1 MTTLIFPS
9 NPTIGQQYISDV
21 GTSWFYDG
29 VKWTVG
35 QVVVQPTVV
44 TPEVPPV
51 TPTPTPPTTVYD
63 SLLNISFPVNPTVG
77 QIYTAPDG
85 IAYIWKGDRWAGYGG
100 NTVLPTTTITSATL
114 PKATQTTLG
123 GVIVGPGI
131 VNTDGTI
138 SVDTVTITNQVTS
151 AVQAAVEV
159 PATKTDLG
167 QVIIG
172 NNINVTVDGTISVD
186 KATSTTIGL
195 VKTGDSA
202 STHVNIA
209 LDGTISVPKGAGI
222 NTVVD
227 IPDVNATAGG
237 AQLTDGSVLVYNA
250 TSQRWDTV
258 NDFRSDTMD
267 GGFY

>member
-35 QVVVQPTVV
+35 QVITQPVVV

-63 SLLNISFPVNPTVG
+63 SLLNISFPVNPTIG

-85 IAYIWKGDRWAGYGG
+85 IAYIWKGDRWSGYGG
-100 NTVLPTTTITSATL
+100 NTVIPTATVTVL

-131 VNTDGTI
+131 VNADGVISVDTATITAQVTTAVQASVGVPATKTTAGQVIIGDNINVTTDGTI
-138 SVDTVTITNQVTS
+138 SVNK
-151 AVQAAVEV
+151 AA
-159 PATKTDLG
+159 ANTL
-167 QVIIG
+167 
-172 NNINVTVDGTISVD
+172 
-186 KATSTTIGL
+186 GL
-195 VKTGDSA
+195 VKTGDST

-222 NTVVD
+222 NTVTD
-227 IPDVNATAGG
+227 IPNVNTTAGG

-250 TSQRWDTV
+250 VSERWDTV